1 MSKFACARYLAAALS
16 YLFIKQGDAAGL
28 VTFDSKVRSYL
39 RAGSRPS
46 QVRRIVETLHESEPG
61 EDTKVGNVLHEVAER
76 IHKRGLVILISD
88 LFDEPQDIIES
99 LHHFDFRQHE
109 LVLMHVMAD
118 EELTFPFKSFQRF
131 KDLEGVEPM
140 LRIDPQA
147 VRAAYLEKV
156 RDFVKSMESASG
168 KLQADYVPVNTKT
181 PLRDTLLRYLGR
193 RMHAKR

>member
-1 MSKFACARYLAAALS
+1 
-16 YLFIKQGDAAGL
+16 
-28 VTFDSKVRSYL
+28 
-39 RAGSRPS
+39 
-46 QVRRIVETLHESEPG
+46 
-61 EDTKVGNVLHEVAER
+61 
-76 IHKRGLVILISD
+76 
-88 LFDEPQDIIES
+88 
-99 LHHFDFRQHE
+99 
-109 LVLMHVMAD
+109 MAD

-193 RMHAKR
+193 RMNAKR